1 MYRNTIQ
8 RIIEEYY
15 KPAAKSLY
23 GNHCRL
29 VHDNASVHVSA
40 HTRARLDE
48 LGVKVRYLEYSIISF
63 ILIK

>member
-1 MYRNTIQ
+1 M
-8 RIIEEYY
+8 
-15 KPAAKSLY
+15 PAAKSLY